1 MYWFSSERSKRYVDK
16 AVKRLYSF
24 QKVFA
29 VFALVILL
37 TGTFLSPILYAIKND
52 EIIEELIDNNDLEE
66 QENIEYFDMELSEI
80 PIEAEVVDLRSPNEK
95 VFKKIDGSYE
105 IAMYSDVVHY
115 LNEEGK
121 FTDIDNT
128 IIEQNN
134 EYINKDNLF
143 NISFP
148 KTLNANKEVKLV
160 IDDY

>member
-105 IAMYSDVVHY
+105 IAMY
-115 LNEEGK
+115 
-121 FTDIDNT
+121 
-128 IIEQNN
+128 
-134 EYINKDNLF
+134 
-143 NISFP
+143 
-148 KTLNANKEVKLV
+148 
-160 IDDY
+160 